1 MTGKRLDDAEA
12 KRVADAAAAFEKRF
26 KDQTAE
32 PGSEAAVRRTIDELR
47 TGKPNYDLM
56 SPNSPTQHASSCLTS
71 SQRSPRWALCSVIF
85 KGVGPGGADI
95 YQVNFE
101 NKSVDYRIWLGADGK
116 TESSNLRPS
125 EYPIPIVATAESLHS
140 QLVKIDSIIASEF
153 ATRPVILRS
162 GLKSH
167 VFR

>member
-1 MTGKRLDDAEA
+1 M
-12 KRVADAAAAFEKRF
+12 ADAAAAFEKRF
-26 KDQTAE
+26 KDQTAA
-32 PGSEAAVRRTIDELR
+32 PGSEAAVRRMIDELQ

-56 SPNSPTQHASSCLTS
+56 SPGLADATRQQLPQLQSMIAAMG
-71 SQRSPRWALCSVIF
+71 ALQSVIF

-101 NKSVDYRIWLGADGK
+101 KGSVDYRVWLGADGK
-116 TESSNLRPS
+116 IESSNVRPS
-125 EYPIPIVATAESLHS
+125 EYLTPIVATAESLHS

>member
-1 MTGKRLDDAEA
+1 
-12 KRVADAAAAFEKRF
+12 
-26 KDQTAE
+26 
-32 PGSEAAVRRTIDELR
+32 
-47 TGKPNYDLM
+47 
-56 SPNSPTQHASSCLTS
+56 
-71 SQRSPRWALCSVIF
+71 VIF

-116 TESSNLRPS
+116 TESANLRPS
-125 EYPIPIVATAESLHS
+125 EYPIPIVATAESLHP